1 MAFKMNNPPF
11 KHGTKFHETAS
22 KADKGSTVYG
32 GHVAGEHDKSTHGH
46 NTMGTAFDNPGDA
59 PVAKNPDGSRARNPV
74 RSDEYLAEK
83 KALDKSSKAKV
94 KASKKPSTDAVADP
108 STFKMKG
115 AQFSGPKT
123 GHVPSYKRGDNL
135 KEHFL
140 AKRAAKTEGKFE
152 KYLDES
158 GSVESPKGDR
168 LAVRANK
175 AAAAHQT
182 YTDKRAVKAVAKN
195 KKRQP
200 GYEPPVKR
208 SDLDVKGKAIW
219 DNLHKKNKGKNKEA
233 AQGATREDKRKEN
246 KQERKQNRI
255 NRRNK

>member
-11 KHGTKFHETAS
+11 KHGTKFHETAH

-94 KASKKPSTDAVADP
+94 EASKKPSTDAVADP

-123 GHVPSYKRGDNL
+123 GHVPSYKLGDDL

-140 AKRAAKTEGKFE
+140 AKRAAKTEGKFDD
-152 KYLDES
+152 YLDES

-168 LAVRANK
+168 LAVK
-175 AAAAHQT
+175 ADKTADAHQT
-182 YTDKRAVKAVAKN
+182 YTDKRAKKAVAKSTAKSTRKTEGSKLRQAVRRKVN
-195 KKRQP
+195 KIKSRKD
-200 GYEPPVKR
+200 EV
-208 SDLDVKGKAIW
+208 V
-219 DNLHKKNKGKNKEA
+219 
-233 AQGATREDKRKEN
+233 AQGADKADVQADRKAGRKN
-246 KQERKQNRI
+246 K
-255 NRRNK
+255 